1 MRTTDNL
8 IHEGGIEY
16 IVVVPPDEEV
26 MTAFDIFRYVWST
39 GFTIFSFVVVFTGIA
54 NNYYVLPTPPGA
66 TFIIFFV
73 ALTILFY
80 LEGLMIAVVAVQY
93 WDR

>member
-8 IHEGGIEY
+8 VQDGGIEY
-16 IVVVPPDEEV
+16 IVVVPPADEAL
-26 MTAFDIFRYVWST
+26 TAFDIFRYIWST

-54 NNYYVLPTPPGA
+54 NQHYVLPTPPGA
-66 TFIIFFV
+66 TFVIFFL
-73 ALTILFY
+73 ALTMLFY